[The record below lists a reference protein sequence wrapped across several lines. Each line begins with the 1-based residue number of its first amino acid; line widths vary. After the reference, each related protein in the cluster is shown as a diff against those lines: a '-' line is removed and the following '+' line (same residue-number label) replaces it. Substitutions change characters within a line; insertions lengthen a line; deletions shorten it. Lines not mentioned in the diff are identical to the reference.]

1 MASRSPFCID
11 RCTLATHVS
20 GGCLVPQKN
29 GVIPQVGPTDTDCG
43 CLSALKIRAEA
54 AIQQGVVSLDH
65 AQSLRFYGKGLVFA
79 NRAPESIPYTQKAAS
94 YFFKAYGKKSID
106 GLVIRADLAMA
117 FGCSGKDYWERA
129 LSMWQDIQ
137 RDLQCL
143 PETTDGAMLRQQLV
157 CDKFFAESTLYT
169 TIEDRA
175 RCFHKAFEAGHP
187 IQHPFL
193 MRIIVELEI
202 IGLSLPSP

>member
-65 AQSLRFYGKGLVFA
+65 AQSLRFYGKGLVGQNEHRVF
-79 NRAPESIPYTQKAAS
+79 RTLRKRLL
-94 YFFKAYGKKSID
+94 FLRVRVKSID
-106 GLVIRADLAMA
+106 GLVRGVTCHGL
-117 FGCSGKDYWERA
+117 GCSGKDYWERA

-137 RDLQCL
+137 HLQL
-143 PETTDGAMLRQQLV
+143 PETTDG
-157 CDKFFAESTLYT
+157 
-169 TIEDRA
+169 
-175 RCFHKAFEAGHP
+175 
-187 IQHPFL
+187 
-193 MRIIVELEI
+193 
-202 IGLSLPSP
+202 